1 MQATAQVHFQCSL
14 LMFSGMSKG
23 ICLPEDTALL
33 RAISKVVPSWPHT
46 LAKGNTNDIVARV
59 VRNPGIL
66 ATYDISSA
74 YVDEPMT
81 GLSAASAVCA
91 VLADIL
97 EAHVEESDSQLTLH
111 CGAVAFGK
119 KLVVLTGP
127 RRAGKSTLIG
137 RLCAEPD
144 VQIFCD
150 DVLPINMHGE
160 GIALGIAPRLRL
172 PLPAQASPQFK
183 KFVGSHLGPRDDRY
197 GYLCSGNVATHGT
210 RLPLGAIVVLDRQN
224 DTPAQLRWMTED
236 DTLYFALE
244 QNMGQFESPQAAL
257 NQAHDLIGN
266 ACCVRLIYSDLDEA
280 VALLRQAFDC
290 HEPINPATLVKPAQ
304 AWAPPAIE
312 KQIQASV
319 DLVFMRAP
327 AAAVRRIGNSAF
339 LWQAGDHSI
348 WRLNSVGEAVWAL
361 LEIPGSAKELSAI
374 LGEVFVQ
381 VPAHQL
387 EADVCRVLTLMQE
400 LEFVTPA
407 LC

>member
-1 MQATAQVHFQCSL
+1 MQATAQAHFQCSL
-14 LMFSGMSKG
+14 LKFSGMSKG

-33 RAISKVVPSWPHT
+33 RAISKVVPSWPHA
-46 LAKGNTNDIVARV
+46 LAEGNTNDIVARV
-59 VRNPGIL
+59 LRKPGMVG
-66 ATYDISSA
+66 TYDISSV

-97 EAHVEESDSQLTLH
+97 EAHVEESESQLTLH

-127 RRAGKSTLIG
+127 RRAGKSTLVS

-144 VQIFCD
+144 VQVFCD
-150 DVLPINMHGE
+150 DVLPINLQGE
-160 GIALGIAPRLRL
+160 GVALGIAPRLRL
-172 PLPAQASPQFK
+172 PLPAQASPKFR
-183 KFVGSHLGPRDDRY
+183 KFVGNHLGPRDDRY
-197 GYLCSGNVATHGT
+197 GYLCSSNIAAHGT
-210 RLPLGAIVVLDRQN
+210 RLPVGAIVVLDRQN
-224 DTPAQLRWMTED
+224 DTPAHLRRMTED
-236 DTLYFALE
+236 DALFFALE

-266 ACCVRLIYSDLDEA
+266 TCCVRLIYSDLDEA

-290 HEPINPATLVKPAQ
+290 NGPINPAVLVKPAQ
-304 AWAPPAIE
+304 AWAPPALE
-312 KQIQASV
+312 TETLASV

-374 LGEVFVQ
+374 LGEVFVE

-387 EADVCRVLTLMQE
+387 EADVCKVLTLMQE
-400 LEFVTPA
+400 LGFVTPA
-407 LC
+407 S

>member
-14 LMFSGMSKG
+14 LKFSGMRKG

-33 RAISKVVPSWPHT
+33 RAISKVIPSWPNT
-46 LAKGNTNDIVARV
+46 LAEGNTNDIVARV
-59 VRNPGIL
+59 VRNPGII

-74 YVDEPMT
+74 YVDEPMS

-197 GYLCSGNVATHGT
+197 RYRPVTHICCAFLKTSAPGNCASAKSKVSLA
-210 RLPLGAIVVLDRQN
+210 RFVESCLDRWGFCLPWR
-224 DTPAQLRWMTED
+224 TLRD
-236 DTLYFALE
+236 RC
-244 QNMGQFESPQAAL
+244 QFRP
-257 NQAHDLIGN
+257 
-266 ACCVRLIYSDLDEA
+266 EA
-280 VALLRQAFDC
+280 
-290 HEPINPATLVKPAQ
+290 
-304 AWAPPAIE
+304 
-312 KQIQASV
+312 
-319 DLVFMRAP
+319 
-327 AAAVRRIGNSAF
+327 
-339 LWQAGDHSI
+339 
-348 WRLNSVGEAVWAL
+348 
-361 LEIPGSAKELSAI
+361 
-374 LGEVFVQ
+374 
-381 VPAHQL
+381 
-387 EADVCRVLTLMQE
+387 
-400 LEFVTPA
+400 
-407 LC
+407 